1 MNIKTFGQYLQ
12 TKRKERKITMRKF
25 AEAVDLSPVYMSYI
39 ENNVRPAPTQ
49 DQLDKMIE
57 VLRLDK
63 SETEIFLD
71 LAANT
76 RTTPTVSS
84 DLPEYIMQRDI
95 VRVALRTAKEADATD
110 EEWLEFINKLKK
122 RIGGNEE

>member
-1 MNIKTFGQYLQ
+1 
-12 TKRKERKITMRKF
+12 MRKF

-63 SETEIFLD
+63 PEKETFLD

-84 DLPEYIMQRDI
+84 DLPEYIMKKDI

-110 EEWLEFINKLKK
+110 EEWLEFINKLRK
-122 RIGGNEE
+122 RIGGIEG

>member
-63 SETEIFLD
+63 SETETFLD